1 MGFALKQARSWFAER
16 KAGIPKADRDFIVQS
31 GSESVAVEREF
42 RAWRS
47 GLERA
52 RGAWEKKA
60 GRDKKGAWLTGS
72 ALSGAQ
78 DWLAKRSEDI
88 EEADRTFIM
97 QSRQAARRRNFR
109 VAAHVGALVA
119 AMAVGVAAWWNRAW
133 LKERAKEAAYAWA
146 NAAPLNAPQE
156 RALKAGDPFKEC
168 RDCPEMIAVPAGEFK
183 MGAPET
189 EAGRFANEGP
199 QHDVAIARPFAVS
212 KFDVTFDDW
221 DACVSIGGCPGVD
234 NSTYG
239 RETKPVINVSWVQA
253 QQYVAWL
260 ARMTGKP
267 YRLLTEAEWEYA
279 ARAGATTAYSWGE
292 DIGAGNANCMGCGSK
307 WDKVE
312 TSPVGS
318 FPPNAFGLYDMA
330 GDVWQWV
337 QDCNHQDY
345 QNAPTDGSAWT
356 EGDCNEHNVRGGSW
370 LAKPPFLRSTFGG
383 EFPTDERNSDLGFRV
398 ARALAP

>member
-1 MGFALKQARSWFAER
+1 MDNVKRAARFWKKNQRGAAWLAHEGARLKAAETLNARPDLS
-16 KAGIPKADRDFIVQS
+16 AGLESVDRDYLNECAKAEAAAKRRTRRTRATLGALGFFVVVGMI
-31 GSESVAVEREF
+31 
-42 RAWRS
+42 AWRFEAYLKD
-47 GLERA
+47 GFHWVTVVWPYMAKQVRPYV
-52 RGAWEKKA
+52 
-60 GRDKKGAWLTGS
+60 LT
-72 ALSGAQ
+72 ATA
-78 DWLAKRSEDI
+78 
-88 EEADRTFIM
+88 
-97 QSRQAARRRNFR
+97 
-109 VAAHVGALVA
+109 
-119 AMAVGVAAWWNRAW
+119 
-133 LKERAKEAAYAWA
+133 
-146 NAAPLNAPQE
+146 E
-156 RALKAGDPFKEC
+156 RALKPGDSFREC
-168 RDCPEMIAVPAGEFK
+168 AKDAFCPEMIVVSAGEFK
-183 MGAPET
+183 MGSPET

-234 NSTYG
+234 DSTYG
-239 RETKPVINVSWVQA
+239 RETKPSINVSWIEA
-253 QQYVAWL
+253 QKYVTWL

-356 EGDCNEHNVRGGSW
+356 GGDCNEHIVRGGSW
-370 LAKPPFLRSTFGG
+370 LAKPPFLRSTFRG